1 MNEFDI
7 SPKRT
12 GEEDQYYCMAKD
24 DKDFFAQF
32 TPSHTSTQVRRRL
45 GKANTAVQNYSEVHR
60 SIILGCSIVTEGHL
74 RSEGKNF
81 HFDGTRASQR
91 TI

>member
-7 SPKRT
+7 SPKRI

-24 DKDFFAQF
+24 NKDFFAQF
-32 TPSHTSTQVRRRL
+32 TPSHTSTQVRKNIWQLDTYDNDLNL
-45 GKANTAVQNYSEVHR
+45 GGKWKEKANTAVQNYSEVHH

-74 RSEGKNF
+74 RS
-81 HFDGTRASQR
+81 
-91 TI
+91 